1 MFSKKTSIPVSKE
14 LLQISL
20 IALFITGLLTAQ
32 ITAVKIIELSF
43 NFTIPLIGSSILF
56 PAGVLAYAITF
67 LASDCYAEFY
77 GKDSAKKVVNI
88 ALSMNILMILL
99 IWISI
104 NLPGAEAGVPSATF
118 ASVLGPSINV
128 VLASLMA
135 YAVSQNLDIWIFHA
149 IRDKTSGT
157 KLWLRNIGST
167 IVSQFI
173 DTVLFIILA
182 FLILPSVLG
191 IGNSLPFSVILSLVL
206 GQYAIK
212 FLIAIADT
220 PLIYALV
227 SYITKTDIF
236 EV

>member
-1 MFSKKTSIPVSKE
+1 MSSKITSVIVSKE

-43 NFTIPLIGSSILF
+43 NFTVPFIGSSILF

-67 LASDCYAEFY
+67 FASDCYTEFY

-88 ALSMNILMILL
+88 ALFMNILMILL

-104 NLPGAEAGVPSATF
+104 NLPGTDMGVLPATF

-128 VLASLMA
+128 VLASLIE
-135 YAVSQNLDIWIFHA
+135 YVVSQNLDIWIFHT
-149 IRDKTSGT
+149 IRDQTSGT

-167 IVSQFI
+167 AVSQFI
-173 DTVLFIILA
+173 DTVLFIILT
-182 FLILPSVLG
+182 FLILPSVIG
-191 IGNSLPFSVILSLVL
+191 IGVSLPLSVILSLVL
-206 GQYAIK
+206 GQYTIK
-212 FLIAIADT
+212 FLIAVADT